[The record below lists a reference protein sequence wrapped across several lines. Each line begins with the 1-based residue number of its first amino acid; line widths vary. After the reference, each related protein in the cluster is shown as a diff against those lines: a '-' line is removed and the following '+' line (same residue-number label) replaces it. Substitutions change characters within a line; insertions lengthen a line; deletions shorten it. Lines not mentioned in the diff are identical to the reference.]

1 MPVNVYNIPCVSVA
15 PIKRLRYPKMIPRR
29 DIVNFLE
36 TSRNVGKSAKLAND
50 NGISDRD
57 MLFRCFSVFR
67 ELADLMEQAGDTVSE
82 PKISLSARE
91 KVAQTMY
98 TSSNL
103 ILSFVADCQKSMQGG
118 KPLYF
123 DNLMAYMESEDNEI

>member
-1 MPVNVYNIPCVSVA
+1 MPVNVYNIPR
-15 PIKRLRYPKMIPRR
+15 IKRVSWGGMIPRR

-67 ELADLMEQAGDTVSE
+67 ELADLMEQAGDTMSE
-82 PKISLSARE
+82 PKIALSSRE

-123 DNLMAYMESEDNEI
+123 DNLMAYIEKDDAK